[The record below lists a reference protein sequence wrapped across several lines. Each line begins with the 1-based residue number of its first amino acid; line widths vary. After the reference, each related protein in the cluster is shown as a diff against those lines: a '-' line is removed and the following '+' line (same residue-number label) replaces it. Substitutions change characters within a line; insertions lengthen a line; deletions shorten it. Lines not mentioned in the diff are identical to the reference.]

1 MSEPAAGHR
10 HEAAP
15 TVHVAH
21 PAVAAPA
28 VRRTATIGYAAPD
41 PALAEFIT
49 GYQLYVAG
57 DEAGVEWLLPG
68 VANIRVALGAGPM
81 EVTLGK
87 RRFDPLPTVSFTG
100 PTTHAPRAAVN
111 GGAVVAI
118 GITPL
123 GWGRLSHRSA
133 QDMRDRIV
141 PLADVIGSEPADA
154 LLQQLAGLDRV
165 DEEGIKRVL
174 DRWLAPLL
182 RVPGPDEAAVAA
194 LAAVLA
200 DPAVVAVA
208 DAVARSGLEPAVLRR
223 VSIRQFGMLPK
234 LLLRRARFLRSFLG
248 FFQAGG
254 ADGYAGIEDSYHDAS
269 HFLRDA
275 DRFLGTTP
283 RRFLVRSTVL
293 LEASVRARA
302 AALGAATCAL
312 HPPEARVSGPAAPP
326 PG

>member
-1 MSEPAAGHR
+1 MLEPALGHR
-10 HEAAP
+10 RETAPNRRPSRPAASDHPARREAA
-15 TVHVAH
+15 
-21 PAVAAPA
+21 
-28 VRRTATIGYAAPD
+28 IGYAAPD
-41 PALAEFIT
+41 GAIADFIT

-57 DEAGVEWLLPG
+57 DEAEVEWLLPG

-81 EVTLGK
+81 EVTLGR
-87 RRFDPLPTVSFTG
+87 RRFDPLPIVSLTG

-123 GWGRLSHRSA
+123 GWGRLFRRSA
-133 QDMRDRIV
+133 LDLRDRIM
-141 PLADVIGSEPADA
+141 PLADVIGSERADTLHGA
-154 LLQQLAGLDRV
+154 LSALDRL
-165 DEEGIKRVL
+165 DEEAVKRVL
-174 DRWLAPLL
+174 DQWLAPLL
-182 RVPGPDEAAVAA
+182 RDPGPDEPAVAA
-194 LAAVLA
+194 LATVLA

-223 VSIRQFGMLPK
+223 VSMRQFGMLPK

-248 FFQAGG
+248 FFQKGG
-254 ADGYAGIEDSYHDAS
+254 ADGYVGIEDSYHDAS

-283 RRFLVRSTVL
+283 RRFLVRSTAL
-293 LEASVRARA
+293 LDASIRARA
-302 AALGAATCAL
+302 AALGAGTCAL
-312 HPPEARVSGPAAPP
+312 HPPEAGVTGPAAPP